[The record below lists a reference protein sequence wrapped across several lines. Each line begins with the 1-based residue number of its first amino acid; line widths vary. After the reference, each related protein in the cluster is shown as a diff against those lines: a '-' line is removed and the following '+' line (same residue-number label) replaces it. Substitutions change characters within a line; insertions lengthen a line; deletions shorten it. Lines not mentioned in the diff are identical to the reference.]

1 MRALGYVKYNIAFF
15 LAIRLGRPPRLD
27 AVVHMDGYSLGSQPS
42 ADFLYSHEM
51 IEYLVVPLFLMVM
64 LAPWAYAAR
73 RMSGAKVPLWMVA
86 TAAILLAT
94 LLQVMFGANATQ
106 QIGYYGAIIFGIGLM
121 AAVAAY
127 FSGP

>member
-1 MRALGYVKYNIAFF
+1 
-15 LAIRLGRPPRLD
+15 
-27 AVVHMDGYSLGSQPS
+27 
-42 ADFLYSHEM
+42 M

-73 RMSGAKVPLWMVA
+73 RMSGAKVPVWVVA

-94 LLQVMFGANATQ
+94 LLQAMFGANATQ

-127 FSGP
+127 FSGR

>member
-1 MRALGYVKYNIAFF
+1 ML
-15 LAIRLGRPPRLD
+15 
-27 AVVHMDGYSLGSQPS
+27 
-42 ADFLYSHEM
+42 
-51 IEYLVVPLFLMVM
+51 EYLVVTVFLMVM

-73 RMSGAKVPLWMVA
+73 LTGAKVPVWMVA

-127 FSGP
+127 FSGR

>member
-1 MRALGYVKYNIAFF
+1 
-15 LAIRLGRPPRLD
+15 
-27 AVVHMDGYSLGSQPS
+27 
-42 ADFLYSHEM
+42 M
-51 IEYLVVPLFLMVM
+51 IEYLVVPLFLMLM
-64 LAPWAYAAR
+64 LAPWTYAAR
-73 RMSGAKVPLWMVA
+73 RSGARVPVWMVA

-121 AAVAAY
+121 AALAAY